1 MPKMTSGE
9 VEKFIAMKAR
19 ELSRPTHRPK
29 RRQPKHKG
37 GLVSTRQRIALSQES
52 NPVKAIYEMDRNPTP
67 LGADNGYYTRE
78 VGPGNVHN
86 PVWSQSKM
94 GRGESG
100 EAP

>member
-1 MPKMTSGE
+1 MKMTSGE
-9 VEKFIAMKAR
+9 VEQFIAMRAR
-19 ELSRPTHRPK
+19 ELSNPTHRPR
-29 RRQPKHKG
+29 RRQPKHQG
-37 GLVSTRQRIALSQES
+37 GLVSSRQKIALTQQE
-52 NPVKAIYEMDRNPTP
+52 NPVKAIYQLDRNPTP
-67 LGADNGYYTRE
+67 LGPDDGHYTRE